1 MSRDILETEM
11 YSSKIYER
19 EEKLPRTKII
29 EIMMQA
35 KETVMTV
42 QFCKKIDDDY
52 VQEVLENTSKK
63 DF

>member
-11 YSSKIYER
+11 YSSKIYDR

-52 VQEVLENTSKK
+52 V
-63 DF
+63 